1 MIIGL
6 GTDICSIERLTQ
18 SLIRTPNLKARLFT
32 KAEQLLSEDSL
43 AGRFAAKEA
52 LAKALGDPRLVSWN
66 EIEVLNNDAG
76 KPEFLFHG
84 KTKESILEAGVSN
97 SWLSISH
104 DAGVAIA
111 LVVLEAN

>member
-1 MIIGL
+1 LIK
-6 GTDICSIERLTQ
+6 
-18 SLIRTPNLKARLFT
+18 SLSQTPNLKARLFT
-32 KAEQLLSEDSL
+32 EAEQELSAQSL

-52 LAKALGDPRLVSWN
+52 LAKALGDPRLLTWN
-66 EIEVLNNDAG
+66 EIEVLNNELG

-84 KTKESILEAGVSN
+84 KTRETMLKAGFSTT
-97 SWLSISH
+97 WLSISH